1 MVHDCFVSNPSV
13 VTAVIVYFLP
23 GVREKRTYYEN
34 HPEEVERI
42 IKEGSERARLEAQKV
57 LAEVR
62 KLVRMY

>member
-1 MVHDCFVSNPSV
+1 MHYQRLCKRKLAAKVNERF
-13 VTAVIVYFLP
+13 AKI
-23 GVREKRTYYEN
+23 REKRAYYEN

-42 IKEGSERARLEAQKV
+42 IKEGSERARLEAQKI